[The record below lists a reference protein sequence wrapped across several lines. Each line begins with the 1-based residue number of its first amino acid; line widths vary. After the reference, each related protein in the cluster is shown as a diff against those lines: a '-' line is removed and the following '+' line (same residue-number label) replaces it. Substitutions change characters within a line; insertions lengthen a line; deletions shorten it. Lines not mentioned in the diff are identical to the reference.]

1 MSVQTEENNPR
12 FKKDLATIPEWAE
25 EKITQATIEQLEIW
39 GDNIL
44 EANTLDEV
52 FS

>member
-1 MSVQTEENNPR
+1 LIQKR
-12 FKKDLATIPEWAE
+12 FGDLPEWAE